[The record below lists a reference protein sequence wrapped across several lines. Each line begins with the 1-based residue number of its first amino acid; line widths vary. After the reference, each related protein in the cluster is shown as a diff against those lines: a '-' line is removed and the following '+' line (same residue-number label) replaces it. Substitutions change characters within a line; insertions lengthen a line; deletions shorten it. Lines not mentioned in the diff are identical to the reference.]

1 MLTIAPGHPDRLEPL
16 LARLV
21 DALARD
27 GADVLIGPEQEN
39 SVRPRRHDDPGDLP
53 WIVEAEG
60 LPNLLH
66 EFMHALQAGGLAA
79 DHGIDYALIPFDTSR
94 PEQRLLLWQELACCT
109 ISCAY
114 LADRP
119 ARVQPWFNEQA
130 GILHH
135 FYGYDGAEPF
145 FAHVD
150 GLLARYPEESEA
162 VLAAAY
168 DLALARLGPPPEQLA
183 LGALWKAMQAR

>member
-1 MLTIAPGHPDRLEPL
+1 MLAISPGHPDSLEPL

-21 DALARD
+21 DVFARD
-27 GADVLIGPEQEN
+27 GADVVIGPEQEN
-39 SVRPRRHDDPGDLP
+39 SVRPRRHDDPGTLP

-66 EFMHALQAGGLAA
+66 EFLHYLQAGGLAA
-79 DHGIDYALIPFDTSR
+79 DHGIDYALIPFDTGR
-94 PEQRLLLWQELACCT
+94 PEQRRLLWQELACCT

-114 LADRP
+114 ISDRP

-135 FYGYDGAEPF
+135 FYGYHSAEPF

-150 GLLARYPEESEA
+150 GLLTQYPEESEA
-162 VLAAAY
+162 VVAAAY
-168 DLALARLGPPPEQLA
+168 DSAQARLGPPPGRLD